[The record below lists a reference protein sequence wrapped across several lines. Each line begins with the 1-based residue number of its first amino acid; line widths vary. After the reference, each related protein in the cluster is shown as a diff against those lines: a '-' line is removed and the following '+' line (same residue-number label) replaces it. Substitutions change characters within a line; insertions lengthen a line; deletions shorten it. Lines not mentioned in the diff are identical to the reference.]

1 MNKRQLKAIARR
13 KRVVKKLATKRLK
26 VRSIAKSKWEAA

>member
-26 VRSIAKSKWEAA
+26 TRAIAKSKWEAA